1 MPPEGGNRKEKTVK
15 KETHHLHIELSQD
28 DYQLLCER
36 SKQCGL
42 SMRSYLCRLIR
53 DQPVKARP
61 SEEIRRLRGEINHIG
76 SNINQI
82 ARKANA
88 GIATREDI
96 QQVHFLLRQIYELM
110 YQVANL

>member
-1 MPPEGGNRKEKTVK
+1 MKKEK
-15 KETHHLHIELSQD
+15 HHLHIELSQD
-28 DYQLLCER
+28 EYRLLCEK

-61 SEEIRRLRGEINHIG
+61 SEEIRRLRGEVNHIG

-82 ARKANA
+82 ARKVNA
-88 GIATREDI
+88 GIATKGDI
-96 QQVHFLLRQIYELM
+96 QQILFLLQKIYDLM
-110 YQVANL
+110 YRIANL